1 MTLDVLVLRASDC
14 RHCGQVVG
22 ILERLK
28 AEEFPDLQ
36 VSEASI
42 VDHPELLDRFPIVA
56 SPGIVVNG
64 KLVAS
69 GLVSE
74 KKLRQRLLDAVG
86 EARA

>member
-1 MTLDVLVLRASDC
+1 MTLNVLVLRASDC

-22 ILERLK
+22 ILQRLR
-28 AEEFPDLQ
+28 ASEFPEIEVQ
-36 VSEASI
+36 EASI
-42 VDHPELLDRFPIVA
+42 VDHPELLEQYPIVA

-74 KKLRQRLLDAVG
+74 KVLRQRLLDAAG
-86 EARA
+86 GARA

>member
-22 ILERLK
+22 ILQKLR
-28 AEEFPDLQ
+28 AGEFPELQ
-36 VSEASI
+36 VQEANI
-42 VDHPELLDRFPIVA
+42 VDHPELLERYPLVA

-74 KKLRQRLLDAVG
+74 KILRQRLLDAAG
-86 EARA
+86 EARV